1 MGQGLQELQTPPWN
15 LSATRKQTGGGQHLL
30 RPGFESL
37 HLHISGSG
45 TQLSSVHRAD
55 KKTEAGSKECE
66 NISLQEQAQGGSS
79 CKSSMPRNC
88 TRTKAARP
96 TKPLLEKPNITPL
109 WNFFFI
115 VKEIQLLQ
123 DWTWDTN
130 HNHPGPSNRR
140 VLGRLGAWHR
150 HGPALSP
157 CLLTKIKA
165 LITEIAT
172 DLPKE
177 E

>member
-109 WNFFFI
+109 WNFF
-115 VKEIQLLQ
+115 LLLKKFSCYRIGRGTRITTTLVPPTGGCWA
-123 DWTWDTN
+123 DWEHGTDT
-130 HNHPGPSNRR
+130 
-140 VLGRLGAWHR
+140 
-150 HGPALSP
+150 ALH
-157 CLLTKIKA
+157 
-165 LITEIAT
+165 
-172 DLPKE
+172 
-177 E
+177 